1 MIRALTAS
9 AALAALLILADGVGP
24 ARADQTDPR
33 LDALFAELQT
43 TTDPARADA
52 LTERIW
58 TVWLESSSAAA
69 SVLVQQGIIAMR
81 QEDHQLAMDSFDAA
95 IAFAPEFAEAWNKR
109 ATLFFIM
116 GNYQA
121 SIADIQQVLALE
133 PRHFGAWSGL
143 AQMYETMGNLEGALA
158 AFEKTREINPHI
170 DGLDARIEKI
180 EAAIK
185 ARNI

>member
-1 MIRALTAS
+1 M
-9 AALAALLILADGVGP
+9 

-43 TTDPARADA
+43 TTDPARADV
-52 LTERIW
+52 LTDRIW
-58 TVWLESSSAAA
+58 TLWLESPSAAA
-69 SVLVQQGIIAMR
+69 SVLVQQGISAMQ
-81 QEDHQLAMDSFDAA
+81 QEDRQLAMDSFDAA

-121 SIADIQQVLALE
+121 SIADIQKVLALE